1 MSEQFNRNA
10 MLSAIKEGLDEGDRS
25 LESIQ
30 DNTTNTIPWVLGRYQ
45 AAKAL
50 EKFDD
55 EDNLVAPN
63 PVDSI
68 SQNGIFGA
76 IGYVR
81 AYELDEFGSIVT
93 NVSEPED
100 VASIVAYINMEKVLT
115 DISNDL
121 DICWDEELTDK
132 QVEKVKGYINDQLK

>member
-1 MSEQFNRNA
+1 MSKEFSRNT
-10 MLSAIKEGLDEGDRS
+10 MLSVIKESLDEGDHT
-25 LESIQ
+25 LEGIQ

-45 AAKAL
+45 ATKAL
-50 EKFDD
+50 EQFDG
-55 EDNLVAPN
+55 EDDLIFPS
-63 PVDSI
+63 PVDNI

-100 VASIVAYINMEKVLT
+100 VASIVAYINLEKVLN

-121 DICWDEELTDK
+121 DLCWDEELTDQ
-132 QVEKVKGYINDQLK
+132 QVEKIKTYIDQQAK

>member
-1 MSEQFNRNA
+1 
-10 MLSAIKEGLDEGDRS
+10 MLEAIEAELDDGSRT
-25 LESIQ
+25 LEDIQ
-30 DNTTNTIPWVLGRYQ
+30 TYTTNTDPWIIGTYR

-50 EKFDD
+50 EKFDND
-55 EDNLVAPN
+55 DNLVFPN

-121 DICWDEELTDK
+121 DICWDEELTDQ
-132 QVEKVKGYINDQLK
+132 QVDKIKTYINQQAK

>member
-1 MSEQFNRNA
+1 
-10 MLSAIKEGLDEGDRS
+10 MLSVIKESLDEGDHT
-25 LESIQ
+25 LEGIQ

-45 AAKAL
+45 ATKAL
-50 EKFDD
+50 EQFDG
-55 EDNLVAPN
+55 EDDLIFPS
-63 PVDSI
+63 PVDNI

-100 VASIVAYINMEKVLT
+100 VASIVAYINLEKVLN

-121 DICWDEELTDK
+121 DLCWDEELTDQ
-132 QVEKVKGYINDQLK
+132 QVEKIKTYIDQQAK

>member
-1 MSEQFNRNA
+1 MSEQFSRGT
-10 MLSAIKEGLDEGDRS
+10 MLSVIKESLDEGNRS

-50 EKFDD
+50 EQFDTD
-55 EDNLVAPN
+55 DDLIFPN
-63 PVDSI
+63 PVNSI

-132 QVEKVKGYINDQLK
+132 QVEKVKTYIDQQAE